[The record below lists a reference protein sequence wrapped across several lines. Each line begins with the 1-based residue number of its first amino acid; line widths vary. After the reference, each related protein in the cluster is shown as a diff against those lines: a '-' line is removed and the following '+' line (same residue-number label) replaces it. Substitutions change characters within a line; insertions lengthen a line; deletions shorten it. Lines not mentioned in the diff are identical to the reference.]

1 LQGSARYIG
10 CATAHASVMKQVTAS
25 LMDEVEDDD
34 AERAKAEA
42 SMAL

>member
-1 LQGSARYIG
+1 
-10 CATAHASVMKQVTAS
+10 VVKEVTAS

-34 AERAKAEA
+34 AKGPKPKA

>member
-1 LQGSARYIG
+1 
-10 CATAHASVMKQVTAS
+10 VVKEVTAS
-25 LMDEVEDDD
+25 LMDEVEEDD

>member
-1 LQGSARYIG
+1 
-10 CATAHASVMKQVTAS
+10 VVKEVTAS

-34 AERAKAEA
+34 AERAKPKA